1 MRDTDIYSTLQHR
14 LITHGFDHGQRLRA
28 ELIKDD
34 YGVSASTVREAL
46 FRLSAEG
53 LAVFLEQRGFRV
65 PEKSRRLI
73 NELAHVRILLEQEG
87 TVLSMRQ
94 GGVAWEARLTAAHHQ
109 LSHIETRIHDAD
121 DPAPFVDLWF
131 QSEEE
136 FHDTL
141 ISACGSKTLL
151 ETHKSI
157 YRRFRQQVMVED
169 RVFDFISAN
178 IQHHAEILQAALSG
192 DEDLARQKIHHHLK
206 RHLVSAD

>member
-14 LITHGFDHGQRLRA
+14 LITNGFDHGQRLRA
-28 ELIKDD
+28 EAIKDE

-53 LAVFLEQRGFRV
+53 LVVFLEQRGFRV
-65 PEKSRRLI
+65 PEKSRSLI
-73 NELAHVRILLEQEG
+73 NELAHMRILLEQEG
-87 TVLSMRQ
+87 TALSMRQ
-94 GGVAWEARLTAAHHQ
+94 GGVAWEARLTAAHHH
-109 LSHIETRIHDAD
+109 LSLIESRIHDTD
-121 DPAPFVDLWF
+121 DPLPLVDIWF
-131 QSEEE
+131 AAEEE

-141 ISACGSKTLL
+141 ISACGLQTLL
-151 ETHKSI
+151 ETHKMI

-192 DEDLARQKIHHHLK
+192 DESCAREKIHHHLK
-206 RHLVSAD
+206 RHLVP